1 VALSRRGAK
10 LMGLAGK
17 SPQVAQKVGI
27 PQQQASKVAGL
38 DAARKRFA
46 GGGKVRGCGQAL
58 RGFGKAMKAR

>member
-1 VALSRRGAK
+1 
-10 LMGLAGK
+10 MGLAGK

-58 RGFGKAMKAR
+58 RGFGKALKAR